1 MYKVGYQ
8 GWNLKSLIVV
18 IDAQLCHDRFPM
30 DRALVG
36 AGSGDLEDLPNP
48 TTHCKLLT
56 PENHQVLLSLVSF
69 FSRQRAHHA
78 STSGTF
84 LF

>member
-1 MYKVGYQ
+1 M
-8 GWNLKSLIVV
+8 
-18 IDAQLCHDRFPM
+18 IDTQLRHDRFLM

-56 PENHQVLLSLVSF
+56 LENHQVLVSDEF
-69 FSRQRAHHA
+69 FFQTRARHA
-78 STSGTF
+78 STCGTF
-84 LF
+84 CSKANFNISRSC

>member
-1 MYKVGYQ
+1 
-8 GWNLKSLIVV
+8 
-18 IDAQLCHDRFPM
+18 M

-56 PENHQVLLSLVSF
+56 PENHQVLLSLMSF
-69 FSRQRAHHA
+69 FSRQELTML

-84 LF
+84 CSKANSNIS

>member
-1 MYKVGYQ
+1 
-8 GWNLKSLIVV
+8 
-18 IDAQLCHDRFPM
+18 M

-56 PENHQVLLSLVSF
+56 LENHQVLSLMSF
-69 FSRQRAHHA
+69 FSRQELAMLPLVQPFCSKANFNISR
-78 STSGTF
+78 SC
-84 LF
+84 

>member
-1 MYKVGYQ
+1 
-8 GWNLKSLIVV
+8 
-18 IDAQLCHDRFPM
+18 M

-56 PENHQVLLSLVSF
+56 PENHQVLLSLMSF
-69 FSRQRAHHA
+69 FFPDKELTMLPLVELFCSKANSNISR
-78 STSGTF
+78 SC
-84 LF
+84 